1 MENQKVCVLS
11 ITEARMRNFKGLS
24 EN

>member
-1 MENQKVCVLS
+1 MENQIVCVLS

-24 EN
+24 ET